1 MKPPSGARDRYALRL
16 ADQSGLRHVVR
27 DGTAGGGMGTAWGQ
41 IPTKVRL
48 VVREGSVEEV
58 FKFVKGF

>member
-1 MKPPSGARDRYALRL
+1 M
-16 ADQSGLRHVVR
+16 R

-48 VVREGSVEEV
+48 VVRDGSVEGV
-58 FKFVKGF
+58 FKFVKWFQPPDIAPLPLRR